1 MDVFRKSLKAY
12 IAAMILFIAFTAILA
27 AMVTFTG
34 FKEEWT
40 FAGLIVSM
48 TVSAMH
54 LGYLESRVIGKRG
67 LISGA
72 LSALIICSSDTFGCG
87 RSFFRYAG
95 GIEAYTGISSACS
108 RRRCRRYSR
117 CCRRKLKPLKLLVN
131 FLINIE
137 KSTCLPLFKYIKSSK
152 ISTV

>member
-48 TVSAMH
+48 TVSAML

-67 LISGA
+67 LIYGA
-72 LSALIICSSDTFGCG
+72 LSALIFVVLILLAAEGVFSDMPEASKHTLAYLLPVAGG
-87 RSFFRYAG
+87 GAG
-95 GIEAYTGISSACS
+95 GIAGVAGE
-108 RRRCRRYSR
+108 
-117 CCRRKLKPLKLLVN
+117 N
-131 FLINIE
+131 
-137 KSTCLPLFKYIKSSK
+137 
-152 ISTV
+152 